1 MKEKEIQ
8 YEQIRK
14 KAQDIIQGYKRISCL
29 PKQAERG
36 RTEAGSRNVEASCLI
51 GIYDRTNTKD
61 TKQLKELQESKL
73 EEWAKYENIWFDH
86 TDIRKNWKRIDDWT
100 SKEAEVY
107 GFKETKTVRKVFHYD
122 AIDSNYTPMDF
133 INNRISIHNALFSTT
148 KYKLLGFTKSYKGFA
163 NERFAFVLEQPFIE
177 GEKMTEK
184 EIEEFMRSIGFPN
197 NSGIYHWNDYY
208 IVDDLHSGNILKMKN
223 EDGIY
228 EMFVID
234 PNPSLNTSKIKGGKS
249 KYLPFRIVETIV

>member
-1 MKEKEIQ
+1 LKEKEIQ

-14 KAQDIIQGYKRISCL
+14 KTQDIIQGYKRISCL

-61 TKQLKELQESKL
+61 TKQLKELQESEL
-73 EEWAKYENIWFDH
+73 EEWAKYENICFDH

-122 AIDSNYTPMDF
+122 AIDS
-133 INNRISIHNALFSTT
+133 
-148 KYKLLGFTKSYKGFA
+148 
-163 NERFAFVLEQPFIE
+163 
-177 GEKMTEK
+177 
-184 EIEEFMRSIGFPN
+184 
-197 NSGIYHWNDYY
+197 DYY